1 MSIDCIEMTRSEK
14 LISSR
19 KDVITYKG
27 FIGSVHFASED
38 KVFYGKI
45 EGIND
50 LITFEGESVSQLE
63 EGFKYMVD
71 EHIKDCENRNLP
83 LEKSYK
89 GNLNIRLAPEL
100 HKIAAHNAA
109 LRGISLNQYINEAI
123 RKELQASEPDSE
135 KGYSKED

>member
-1 MSIDCIEMTRSEK
+1 M
-14 LISSR
+14 

-27 FIGSVHFASED
+27 FIGSVHFAAED
-38 KVFYGKI
+38 KLFYGKI

-50 LITFEGESVSQLE
+50 LITFEGETVKQLE

-71 EHIKDCENRNLP
+71 EHIKDCENHNLP

-100 HKIAAHNAA
+100 HKKAAKNAA

-123 RKELQASEPDSE
+123 KKELHASEPDIE
-135 KGYSKED
+135 KEYKGRKRNQDKF

>member
-1 MSIDCIEMTRSEK
+1 M
-14 LISSR
+14 

-27 FIGSVHFASED
+27 FIGSVHFAAED
-38 KVFYGKI
+38 KVFYGKV
-45 EGIND
+45 EGITD
-50 LITFEGESVSQLE
+50 LISFEGETVSQLE

-71 EHIKDCENRNLP
+71 EHIKDCERNKRP

-100 HKIAAHNAA
+100 HKKAAHNAA

-123 RKELQASEPDSE
+123 RKELQASEPDPE
-135 KGYSKED
+135 KGYSKEDQDRL

>member
-1 MSIDCIEMTRSEK
+1 M
-14 LISSR
+14 

-27 FIGSVHFASED
+27 FIGSVHFAAED

-45 EGIND
+45 EGITD
-50 LITFEGESVSQLE
+50 LISFEGETVSQLE

-71 EHIKDCENRNLP
+71 EHIKDCKRNNLP

-100 HKIAAHNAA
+100 HKKAAHNAA
-109 LRGISLNQYINEAI
+109 LRGMSLNQYINEAI
-123 RKELQASEPDSE
+123 RKELQASEPDQE
-135 KGYSKED
+135 NGYSKED

>member
-1 MSIDCIEMTRSEK
+1 M
-14 LISSR
+14 

-38 KVFYGKI
+38 RVFYGKV

-50 LITFEGESVSQLE
+50 LISFEGKTVDELE

-71 EHIKDCENRNLP
+71 EHIKDCKKNHLP

-100 HKIAAHNAA
+100 HKKAVHNAA
-109 LRGISLNQYINEAI
+109 LKGISLNQYINEAI
-123 RKELQASEPDSE
+123 RKELHVSEPDLE
-135 KGYSKED
+135 EGYTQED

>member
-1 MSIDCIEMTRSEK
+1 M
-14 LISSR
+14 

-38 KVFYGKI
+38 RVFYGKV

-50 LITFEGESVSQLE
+50 LISFEGRTVDELE

-71 EHIKDCENRNLP
+71 EHIKDCKKSHLP

-100 HKIAAHNAA
+100 HKRAVHNAA
-109 LRGISLNQYINEAI
+109 LKGISLNQYINEAI
-123 RKELQASEPDSE
+123 RKELHVSEPDLE
-135 KGYSKED
+135 EGYTQED

>member
-1 MSIDCIEMTRSEK
+1 M
-14 LISSR
+14 

-71 EHIKDCENRNLP
+71 EHIRDCEKNNLP

-100 HKIAAHNAA
+100 HKKATHNAA
-109 LRGISLNQYINEAI
+109 LKGISLNQYINEAI
-123 RKELQASEPDSE
+123 RKELYASEPDAE
-135 KGYSKED
+135 KGYSQE